1 MKKLLACALCLALA
15 GSAVLGSCG
24 KEEKKEKKEKETE
37 IVEVVEEV
45 VEYEVPEEQLDF
57 EFEIDTFDMVAKITG
72 YIGEKTQVVIPDT
85 ITDPVYGD
93 VVPVATI
100 GTYAFAE
107 NENIEVVVLP
117 ETVTEIEKGAFQSCP
132 NLRAVSLPFGLETI
146 GVNAFY
152 NSNKIDKLGMVIGNE
167 PTEEQLAAL
176 NPVEEEA
183 VEEVTEEPVAEEAV
197 AEVAEEP
204 VAEEAAAE
212 VAEVAEEEPA
222 AEETAEEAE
231 VEEVEEVDLYS
242 LIGNEFP
249 VTVSEIG
256 FMAFSSQLNEI
267 AWYSALEGDVVVVG
281 DGVLLKF
288 KANADY
294 TLDESIK
301 SVAYYAFSNV
311 GPVKVT
317 VTNPEITFDANAIF
331 MSDKALT
338 FVLPEG
344 AEELAATI
352 KSCGGAYEFPVVE
365 EEAAEGEEAE
375 AEGEEATEETAA

>member
-1 MKKLLACALCLALA
+1 MKKLLACTLCLALA

-107 NENIEVVVLP
+107 NENIEVVILP
-117 ETVTEIEKGAFQSCP
+117 ETVTEIEKGVFQSCP

-183 VEEVTEEPVAEEAV
+183 VEAV
-197 AEVAEEP
+197 A
-204 VAEEAAAE
+204 
-212 VAEVAEEEPA
+212 EEPA
-222 AEETAEEAE
+222 AEEA
-231 VEEVEEVDLYS
+231 VEEVAEESAVEEGETEEVVDLYS

-375 AEGEEATEETAA
+375 AEGEEATEEAAA